1 MTPRLAAKVDA
12 NQAAIVQALRTLGCS
27 VQSLAAQGSGVPDLL
42 VGIRGKNYL
51 VEVKDGAKAPSAR
64 KLTQDQ
70 VAWHAA
76 WQGHP
81 VDIIETVE
89 GSILWATERG
99 GTV

>member
-27 VQSLAAQGSGVPDLL
+27 VQSLAAQGSGTPDLV
-42 VGIRGKNYL
+42 VGIKGATFM

-76 WQGHP
+76 WRGHP

-89 GSILWATERG
+89 GAILWALEKG
-99 GTV
+99 GTA